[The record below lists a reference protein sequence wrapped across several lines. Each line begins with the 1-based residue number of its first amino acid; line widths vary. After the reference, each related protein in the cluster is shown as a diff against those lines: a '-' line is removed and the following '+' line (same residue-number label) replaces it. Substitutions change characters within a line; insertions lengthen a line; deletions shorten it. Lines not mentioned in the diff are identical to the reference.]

1 MITKLIGKKLVAT
14 TLLEMSSIEL
24 RTVEAVLAGQTIK
37 EIAWQ
42 ENVSIAAISARISR
56 AMKRNGYTNK
66 TQFFVD
72 CEKLRRQ

>member
-1 MITKLIGKKLVAT
+1 MITKQIGKKLVAT
-14 TLLEMSSIEL
+14 SFLEMTSAEV
-24 RTVEAVLAGQTIK
+24 RTVQGILAGKSNK
-37 EIAWQ
+37 EIAWE
-42 ENVSIAAISARISR
+42 ENVSVAAVSARVYR